1 MSDDPTKHTEK
12 TAREME
18 DRLQAKRER
27 IRKESPWRL
36 AWRRFKRHKVARFSL
51 VILGLLYFTAIFAE
65 FIAPYDP
72 TTIME
77 NRIFLPP
84 QMLHFFHEGKFFLRP
99 FVYGYQRERNP
110 VTLQRI
116 YKIDR
121 EKRYPIYLFHRGD
134 KYKFWGLKSGNP
146 HLFGTEEGVVP
157 LFGTD
162 RFGRDMFS
170 RIVYGSRISL
180 SIGLIGVA
188 FSLIVGTILGGVS
201 GYVGGATDTVI
212 QRIIELLR
220 SIPTLPLWMGLSAAL
235 PRDWPI
241 VRTYF
246 AITIILSIVGWT
258 GVASVIRGKFLSL
271 RNEEFVLASIN
282 AGAGNWWVITRHLV
296 PSFQGYIIV
305 RVSLAIPRMILGETA
320 LSFLGL
326 GLRSPAISWGV
337 LLKQAQQMSVVV
349 SHPWLLLVALFIIVT
364 VLCFNF
370 VGDALR
376 DALDPYGSRKE

>member
-1 MSDDPTKHTEK
+1 MSDDIARDAEK
-12 TAREME
+12 KAREIE
-18 DRLQAKRER
+18 DKLQAKRDR
-27 IRKESPWRL
+27 IRNESPWHL
-36 AWRRFKRHKVARFSL
+36 AWRRFQRHKVAKFSL
-51 VILGLLYFTAIFAE
+51 VVLGLFYFAAVFAE

-72 TTIME
+72 TDIDD
-77 NRIFLPP
+77 RQIFLPP
-84 QMLHFFHEGKFFLRP
+84 QMFHFFHEGTFSLRP
-99 FVYGYQRERNP
+99 FVYGYQRDRDP
-110 VTLQRI
+110 VTLERI
-116 YKIDR
+116 YKVDK
-121 EKRYPIYLFHRGD
+121 EKRFPVYLFHRGD
-134 KYKFWGLKSGNP
+134 GYKFWGLISGDL
-146 HLFGTEEGVVP
+146 HLFGTDEGIVP

-162 RFGRDMFS
+162 RFGRDLFS

-188 FSLIVGTILGGVS
+188 FSLIVGTLLGGVS
-201 GYVGGATDTVI
+201 GYLGGAADTII
-212 QRIIELLR
+212 QRVIELLR

-235 PRDWPI
+235 PRDWSI

-246 AITIILSIVGWT
+246 AITIILSVIGWT
-258 GVASVIRGKFLSL
+258 GVARVIRGKFLSL
-271 RNEEFVLASIN
+271 RGEEFVLASKN
-282 AGAGNWWVITRHLV
+282 AGAGSWWVITRHLV

-326 GLRSPAISWGV
+326 GLRAPAISWGV

-349 SHPWLLLVALFIIVT
+349 SHPWLLLVAPFIIVT

-370 VGDALR
+370 IGDALR